1 MPPSSV
7 FIIGGLYHL
16 GSSLVIAEG
25 PGAARR
31 LWGIAER
38 MTDIMEVG
46 NPVADPKDAADD
58 DDGEEMVL
66 CVP

>member
-1 MPPSSV
+1 MP
-7 FIIGGLYHL
+7 
-16 GSSLVIAEG
+16 A
-25 PGAARR
+25 R